1 MLDASAQ
8 ERRALAHPHDS
19 VPCCRG
25 PVAPCGIVHLDLERV
40 VVVRQRD
47 VGASGAV
54 PEGVREG
61 LLEDAVG
68 GLVGGR
74 WQSPAGAAHLE
85 ANFETGIAMPLH
97 ECVKRCEAD
106 RALRP
111 LLVVPQRADQLV
123 DLAQGL
129 SGEGLDRCECCA
141 RTSRILLGEEP
152 CGAGVHEDHVDRVPR
167 GVVEVPCDPGSF
179 LGGREASLA
188 QSLAF
193 RLTSALLEVR
203 NAFSSQ
209 SDAVTEHPGAAP
221 DQCSEEGRDDRE
233 LIAAIAGRDD
243 VGDEEERDDDRC
255 QPAAVPGSIA
265 VQAHEEERDR
275 RTDWRPGL
283 VLEHVD
289 RSARRGCRRECC
301 ERRGPAR
308 KEWQRGKPRENHTE
322 RIEAPGVG
330 VIRDSAAGERRHRQ
344 REDAER
350 DPDIDRAFP
359 AHMSSV
365 AGVSYHQRVV
375 SVLPQGYAECPPDG
389 RCGGA
394 IAASSVGAMTSPHT
408 TSRLERLAD
417 LTYRRRW
424 RVVIAWI
431 AILAATLVVVPQLA
445 GEYGGEFGTPGSESK
460 ATADLL
466 EEHFDGSSGET
477 VNVVWEAP
485 AGARQAQHRIGPML
499 AEAERVDGVAGG
511 SEPRYSR
518 DGTIGLVQLRLERSA
533 MDLETS
539 SGTRLIDLAENASSN
554 GLRVEVGG
562 NLIQQAQ
569 EGQPPELMG
578 LLAAAVVLLIAFGSV
593 VAAGLPL
600 LVAIFGLGISA
611 SLIGIVA
618 LLVDTPDFAP
628 AVAGLI
634 GIGVGIDYSLLILTR
649 FRSAMMAGA
658 DERAA
663 LAEAVTTA
671 GRSVIVAGGTVMI
684 SLLGLSFMGVSFL
697 YGVAISASLAVLV
710 VVLASITLL
719 PALLAIAGR
728 RVDRLRIPGLGRSL
742 RTGGGTLATRWSRLV
757 QRRAGIAAA
766 AGAAVLILL
775 TLPVLGLRYGFPD
788 EGNDPDGSSTRA
800 AYELVSRGFGPGS
813 TGPLLVASEETSG
826 LEALADNMRREEG
839 VSFVTPIRTSADGE
853 ASVFSVMPATSPQDA
868 ETADLVDRL
877 RDLAPQG
884 VYVGGLTAAFVD
896 QSDYVSGRIPLFI
909 AGVVGLS
916 FVLLLLAFRAPL
928 IALKAGV
935 MNLLSVGAAYGVV
948 ALAAEGGWFGSLIG
962 VDTDTPIP
970 PFIPVMMFAV
980 LFGLSMDYEVF
991 LLSRIREEYR
1001 RTGETHAAV
1010 TSGLA
1015 KTARVITAAA
1025 AIMVVVFLAFIF
1037 STEVFLKL
1045 MGLGM
1050 ATAIL
1055 VDATIVRMVLVPAVM
1070 QLLGPA
1076 NWWTPRWLDRVLPRL
1091 DGEPVRVPA
1100 TAGERG

>member
-1 MLDASAQ
+1 M
-8 ERRALAHPHDS
+8 
-19 VPCCRG
+19 
-25 PVAPCGIVHLDLERV
+25 
-40 VVVRQRD
+40 
-47 VGASGAV
+47 
-54 PEGVREG
+54 
-61 LLEDAVG
+61 
-68 GLVGGR
+68 
-74 WQSPAGAAHLE
+74 
-85 ANFETGIAMPLH
+85 T
-97 ECVKRCEAD
+97 
-106 RALRP
+106 
-111 LLVVPQRADQLV
+111 
-123 DLAQGL
+123 
-129 SGEGLDRCECCA
+129 
-141 RTSRILLGEEP
+141 
-152 CGAGVHEDHVDRVPR
+152 
-167 GVVEVPCDPGSF
+167 
-179 LGGREASLA
+179 
-188 QSLAF
+188 
-193 RLTSALLEVR
+193 
-203 NAFSSQ
+203 SSQ
-209 SDAVTEHPGAAP
+209 A
-221 DQCSEEGRDDRE
+221 
-233 LIAAIAGRDD
+233 
-243 VGDEEERDDDRC
+243 
-255 QPAAVPGSIA
+255 
-265 VQAHEEERDR
+265 
-275 RTDWRPGL
+275 
-283 VLEHVD
+283 
-289 RSARRGCRRECC
+289 
-301 ERRGPAR
+301 
-308 KEWQRGKPRENHTE
+308 
-322 RIEAPGVG
+322 
-330 VIRDSAAGERRHRQ
+330 
-344 REDAER
+344 
-350 DPDIDRAFP
+350 
-359 AHMSSV
+359 
-365 AGVSYHQRVV
+365 
-375 SVLPQGYAECPPDG
+375 
-389 RCGGA
+389 
-394 IAASSVGAMTSPHT
+394 

-431 AILAATLVVVPQLA
+431 AILAATLVVVPRLA

-466 EEHFDGSSGET
+466 EKHFAGSSGET
-477 VNVVWEAP
+477 VNVVWQAP
-485 AGARQAQHRIGPML
+485 AGARQAQDRIDRLL
-499 AEAERVDGVAGG
+499 AQAERVDGVAGA

-539 SGTRLIDLAENASSN
+539 SGTRLIDLADDASSD

-649 FRSAMMAGA
+649 FRSAMLTGA
-658 DERAA
+658 NERDS
-663 LAEAVTTA
+663 LVEAVVTA

-766 AGAAVLILL
+766 LGATVLILL

-813 TGPLLVASEETSG
+813 TGPLLVAAEETSG
-826 LEALADNMRREEG
+826 LDALADRVRGEEG
-839 VSFVTPIRTSADGE
+839 VSFVTPIRTSPDGE
-853 ASVFSVMPATSPQDA
+853 AAVFSVMPATSPQDA
-868 ETADLVDRL
+868 ETADLVGRL

-948 ALAAEGGWFGSLIG
+948 ALAAEGGWFGSLLG
-962 VDTDTPIP
+962 VDTDTPVP

-991 LLSRIREEYR
+991 LLSRIREEYQ
-1001 RTGETHAAV
+1001 RTGETHSAV
-1010 TSGLA
+1010 SEGLA

-1045 MGLGM
+1045 MGVGM

-1091 DGEPVRVPA
+1091 DGETAGVPA